1 MDFFLG
7 DVSYFHGDS
16 FLSAQVQDGHA
27 GDSFGAGPSGGRFD
41 GAVANEEDVG
51 GVGLGEVAL
60 GVEHEGVIGSGG
72 GRFHLGEDGGE
83 LIAAVDV
90 LVEDVGEGA
99 PGGRGVEDEAR
110 LVVDG
115 SLVLGEDEE
124 RTAVGVDTRIESG
137 GVFDA
142 SRDGE
147 ANVDRVGHSV
157 RGEGALELFEQAPVG
172 GHALVFQEVRAAT
185 EAIEVFPEFEDAAIV
200 KSQAFPD
207 GIAVLDGGVEGAD
220 AGFVTMNEP
229 AVDVNDQVGVGGVV
243 LLEHG
248 SVFPV
253 EPLVKWRDDFVTGR
267 SDEDHVFDPASAEGG
282 GVETRFDGE
291 EFVLENLAS
300 AVVEE
305 NGLVDFEA
313 DAVAGAVAHEGEAL
327 IVFGIAA
334 DQGETVCFEDVGG
347 GKMNGFAGGSG
358 FEGRTSGGLGFANG
372 GMNFKRFRG
381 WSAMDDGAG
390 HVSIVTGAVV
400 HGEDV
405 DNGWDFGSER
415 TGAVVMTIG
424 DVGGGRHDRA
434 VRV

>member
-1 MDFFLG
+1 
-7 DVSYFHGDS
+7 
-16 FLSAQVQDGHA
+16 
-27 GDSFGAGPSGGRFD
+27 
-41 GAVANEEDVG
+41 
-51 GVGLGEVAL
+51 
-60 GVEHEGVIGSGG
+60 
-72 GRFHLGEDGGE
+72 
-83 LIAAVDV
+83 
-90 LVEDVGEGA
+90 
-99 PGGRGVEDEAR
+99 
-110 LVVDG
+110 
-115 SLVLGEDEE
+115 
-124 RTAVGVDTRIESG
+124 
-137 GVFDA
+137 
-142 SRDGE
+142 
-147 ANVDRVGHSV
+147 
-157 RGEGALELFEQAPVG
+157 
-172 GHALVFQEVRAAT
+172 
-185 EAIEVFPEFEDAAIV
+185 VFPEFEDAAIV

-334 DQGETVCFEDVGG
+334 DEGETVCFEDVGG

-400 HGEDV
+400 HGEDI